1 MTPPDQVSSD
11 QPDAQPIIRQTWTGR
26 PLWSAITPSDVWWHI
41 AGAGAIAIA
50 LGLGMLWGISL
61 LAQPLALLAF
71 AITLAESL
79 APIANWLDRWL
90 PRALAV
96 VLVYLALLLVLAA
109 IGYALI
115 PTLASQIRE
124 VSSRIPDLVKIIQ
137 EWLASR
143 NLQIG
148 GNVLNALTS
157 QIGSVS
163 SALVSLPIAI
173 FSSLFDIVL
182 IFFISIYW
190 LIQAPAILDFFLSL
204 FPEGRRERVGSV
216 VGKMGR
222 EMGGFIRGAFLDGLV
237 IGASTYIGLLVL
249 GIDYALVLGM
259 LAGLLEFIPWVGP
272 IIAAVPVVGSAL
284 LQSPTK
290 ALLALG
296 FILVLHQF
304 EGNIVLP
311 NIMYTQTEISP
322 LLVILALLAG
332 GAIGGIL
339 GAIIAIPLAAALRV
353 FVREVIAPAVR
364 HQTGAVVP
372 ARPGSRQRAGEA
384 ETTGGET
391 P

>member
-11 QPDAQPIIRQTWTGR
+11 QPHAQPIIGQPRNGR
-26 PLWSAITPSDVWWHI
+26 PPWPAVTPADAWWHI

-61 LAQPLALLAF
+61 LARPLALLAF

-96 VLVYLALLLVLAA
+96 VLVYLALLLVLAG

-124 VSSRIPDLVKIIQ
+124 ASNRIPDLVTIIQ
-137 EWLASR
+137 QWLASR
-143 NLQIG
+143 NLQVS

-163 SALVSLPIAI
+163 SALVSLPVAI
-173 FSSLFDIVL
+173 FSSLLDIVV

-190 LIQAPAILDFFLSL
+190 LMEAPAIRDFFLSL
-204 FPEGRRERVGSV
+204 FPAGRRERVGGV
-216 VGKMGR
+216 LDKMGQQ
-222 EMGGFIRGAFLDGLV
+222 MGGFIRGAFLDGLV
-237 IGASTYIGLLVL
+237 IGTSTYIGLVLL

-272 IIAAVPVVGSAL
+272 IIAAVPLVGSAL

-296 FILVLHQF
+296 FVLLLHQF

-311 NIMYTQTEISP
+311 NIMYTQTAISP

-353 FVREVIAPAVR
+353 FVREVVAPAVR
-364 HQTGAVVP
+364 RQTGAVVP
-372 ARPGSRQRAGEA
+372 EA
-384 ETTGGET
+384 ETAGGET

>member
-11 QPDAQPIIRQTWTGR
+11 QPDAQPIIRQTRNGSPPW
-26 PLWSAITPSDVWWHI
+26 AAVTPSSTWWHT
-41 AGAGAIAIA
+41 AGAGAAAIA

-124 VSSRIPDLVKIIQ
+124 ASSRIPDLIKIIQ

-204 FPEGRRERVGSV
+204 FPGGRRERAGSV

-237 IGASTYIGLLVL
+237 IGASTYIGLLAL

-353 FVREVIAPAVR
+353 FVREVVAPAVR
-364 HQTGAVVP
+364 RQTGATSGRLSSLP
-372 ARPGSRQRAGEA
+372 HEDGPEN
-384 ETTGGET
+384 
-391 P
+391 

>member
-1 MTPPDQVSSD
+1 MTPPNQVSSD
-11 QPDAQPIIRQTWTGR
+11 QPEAQPIIGQPRIGR
-26 PLWSAITPSDVWWHI
+26 PSWSAITPSDAWWHI

-61 LAQPLALLAF
+61 LARPLALLAF
-71 AITLAESL
+71 GITLAESL
-79 APIANWLDRWL
+79 APIANWLSRWL
-90 PRALAV
+90 PRAIAV

-124 VSSRIPDLVKIIQ
+124 ASNRIPDLVTIIQ
-137 EWLASR
+137 QWLASR
-143 NLQIG
+143 NLQVS

-163 SALVSLPIAI
+163 SALVSLPVAL
-173 FSSLFDIVL
+173 FSSLLDIVV

-190 LIQAPAILDFFLSL
+190 LMEAPAIRDFFLSL
-204 FPEGRRERVGSV
+204 FPGGRRERVGGV
-216 VGKMGR
+216 LDKMGQQ
-222 EMGGFIRGAFLDGLV
+222 MGGFIRGAFLDGLV
-237 IGASTYIGLLVL
+237 IGTSTYVGLYLL
-249 GIDYALVLGM
+249 GINYALVLGL
-259 LAGLLEFIPWVGP
+259 LAGLLEFVPWVGP
-272 IIAAVPVVGSAL
+272 IIAAVPLVGSAL

-296 FILVLHQF
+296 FVLVLHQF

-311 NIMYTQTEISP
+311 NIMGTQTAISP

-364 HQTGAVVP
+364 RQTGAVMP
-372 ARPGSRQRAGEA
+372 EA
-384 ETTGGET
+384 ETAGGET

>member
-11 QPDAQPIIRQTWTGR
+11 QPHAQPLIGQPRNGR
-26 PLWSAITPSDVWWHI
+26 PPWSAVTPSDAWWHI

-124 VSSRIPDLVKIIQ
+124 ASNRIPDLVTIIQ
-137 EWLASR
+137 QWLASR

-182 IFFISIYW
+182 IFFISVYW

-237 IGASTYIGLLVL
+237 IGTSTYIGLVLL

-272 IIAAVPVVGSAL
+272 IIAAVPLVGSAL

-296 FILVLHQF
+296 FVLLLHQF

-311 NIMYTQTEISP
+311 NIMYTQTAISP

-353 FVREVIAPAVR
+353 FVREVVAPAVR
-364 HQTGAVVP
+364 RQTGAIVP
-372 ARPGSRQRAGEA
+372 EA
-384 ETTGGET
+384 ETAGGET

>member
-1 MTPPDQVSSD
+1 MTSPDQASSD
-11 QPDAQPIIRQTWTGR
+11 QPDTQPIIRQPQDGR
-26 PLWSAITPSDVWWHI
+26 PPWSAITPSDAWWHI
-41 AGAGAIAIA
+41 AGAGATAIA
-50 LGLGMLWGISL
+50 LGLGMLWAISL

-71 AITLAESL
+71 GITLAESL
-79 APIANWLDRWL
+79 APIANWLSRWL
-90 PRALAV
+90 PRAIAV
-96 VLVYLALLLVLAA
+96 VLVYVALLLVLAA

-124 VSSRIPDLVKIIQ
+124 ASKRIPDLLTIIQ
-137 EWLASR
+137 QWLASR
-143 NLQIG
+143 NLQIS

-163 SALVSLPIAI
+163 SALVSLPVAL
-173 FSSLFDIVL
+173 FSSLLNIVV

-190 LIQAPAILDFFLSL
+190 LMEAPAIRNFFLSL
-204 FPEGRRERVGSV
+204 FPGGRRERVGSV
-216 VGKMGR
+216 LDKMGQQ
-222 EMGGFIRGAFLDGLV
+222 MGGFIRGAVLDGLV
-237 IGASTYIGLLVL
+237 IGTSTYVGLYLL
-249 GIDYALVLGM
+249 GINYALVLGL
-259 LAGLLEFIPWVGP
+259 LAGLLEFVPWVGP
-272 IIAAVPVVGSAL
+272 IIAAVPLVGSAL

-296 FILVLHQF
+296 FVLVLHQF

-311 NIMYTQTEISP
+311 NIMGTQTEISP
-322 LLVILALLAG
+322 LLVMLALLAG

-364 HQTGAVVP
+364 RQTGAVVP
-372 ARPGSRQRAGEA
+372 EA
-384 ETTGGET
+384 ETAEGET

>member
-11 QPDAQPIIRQTWTGR
+11 QPDAQPIIRQTRNGSPPW
-26 PLWSAITPSDVWWHI
+26 AAVTPSNSWWHT
-41 AGAGAIAIA
+41 AGAGAAAIA

-96 VLVYLALLLVLAA
+96 LLVYLALLLVLAA
-109 IGYALI
+109 IGYALV
-115 PTLASQIRE
+115 PTLVSQIRE
-124 VSSRIPDLVKIIQ
+124 ASSRIPDLIKIIQ
-137 EWLASR
+137 QWLASR

-204 FPEGRRERVGSV
+204 FPGGRRERVGSV

-237 IGASTYIGLLVL
+237 IGTSTYIGLVVL

-332 GAIGGIL
+332 GAIGGVL

-353 FVREVIAPAVR
+353 FVREVVAPAVR
-364 HQTGAVVP
+364 RQTGA
-372 ARPGSRQRAGEA
+372 APGRLESLPHENKP
-384 ETTGGET
+384 EN
-391 P
+391 

>member
-1 MTPPDQVSSD
+1 MTPPDQASSD

-26 PLWSAITPSDVWWHI
+26 PPWPAITPSDAWWHI
-41 AGAGAIAIA
+41 AGAGAVAIA

-61 LAQPLALLAF
+61 LAHPLALLAF

-79 APIANWLDRWL
+79 APVADWLDRRL

-96 VLVYLALLLVLAA
+96 VLVYLALLILLAA
-109 IGYALI
+109 IGYALV

-124 VSSRIPDLVKIIQ
+124 ASSRIPDLIKLIQ
-137 EWLASR
+137 QWLASR

-157 QIGSVS
+157 QIGNVS

-204 FPEGRRERVGSV
+204 FPGGRRERAGSV

-364 HQTGAVVP
+364 RQTGA
-372 ARPGSRQRAGEA
+372 APGRLESLPHENKP
-384 ETTGGET
+384 EN
-391 P
+391 

>member
-1 MTPPDQVSSD
+1 
-11 QPDAQPIIRQTWTGR
+11 
-26 PLWSAITPSDVWWHI
+26 
-41 AGAGAIAIA
+41 
-50 LGLGMLWGISL
+50 
-61 LAQPLALLAF
+61 
-71 AITLAESL
+71 
-79 APIANWLDRWL
+79 
-90 PRALAV
+90 AV

-124 VSSRIPDLVKIIQ
+124 ASSRIPDLVTIIQ
-137 EWLASR
+137 QWLASR

-182 IFFISIYW
+182 IFFISVYW

-204 FPEGRRERVGSV
+204 FPEGRRERAGSV

-237 IGASTYIGLLVL
+237 IGTSTYIGLVVL

-272 IIAAVPVVGSAL
+272 IIAA
-284 LQSPTK
+284 
-290 ALLALG
+290 
-296 FILVLHQF
+296 
-304 EGNIVLP
+304 
-311 NIMYTQTEISP
+311 
-322 LLVILALLAG
+322 
-332 GAIGGIL
+332 
-339 GAIIAIPLAAALRV
+339 
-353 FVREVIAPAVR
+353 
-364 HQTGAVVP
+364 
-372 ARPGSRQRAGEA
+372 
-384 ETTGGET
+384 
-391 P
+391 

>member
-1 MTPPDQVSSD
+1 MTPPDQVSNN
-11 QPDAQPIIRQTWTGR
+11 QPDAQPIIRQTRTGR
-26 PLWSAITPSDVWWHI
+26 PPWSAVTPSDAWWHI

-61 LAQPLALLAF
+61 LARPLALLAF

-79 APIANWLDRWL
+79 APVANWLDRWL

-96 VLVYLALLLVLAA
+96 VLVYLALLLLLAA

-124 VSSRIPDLVKIIQ
+124 ASSRIPDLIKIIQ
-137 EWLASR
+137 QWLASR

-157 QIGSVS
+157 QIGNVS

-204 FPEGRRERVGSV
+204 FPEGRRERAGSV

-237 IGASTYIGLLVL
+237 IGTSTYIGLVVL

-332 GAIGGIL
+332 GAIGGVL

-353 FVREVIAPAVR
+353 FVREVIAPAMR
-364 HQTGAVVP
+364 RQTGAVVP
-372 ARPGSRQRAGEA
+372 EA
-384 ETTGGET
+384 ETAGGET
-391 P
+391 S